1 MKTKEVRFGRPAKLL
16 QVYRMVHEY
25 GKEQKSFAERT
36 DKLDWKE
43 IPSVSGYVE
52 NGELFLPAE
61 ITGDP
66 KFGNCGLITLE
77 DQCDVTP
84 QRQWKLING
93 RYHKGDNHCFNLH
106 HPNRYE
112 MFGFDK
118 DPLELWLRYQYWLV
132 GDPSRENFKLADL
145 EKDQAVEVKINGKID
160 SSYGRYFVE
169 RYYIFQYLGEFA
181 RCRLFKSDE
190 GTRIKRVPP
199 ERRLVDLWKP
209 LW

>member
-1 MKTKEVRFGRPAKLL
+1 MKTKEFRFRRKAKLL
-16 QVYRMVHEY
+16 QIYRMVHEY
-25 GKEQKSFAERT
+25 GKDEKSFADRRHKLAWRDIVSRT
-36 DKLDWKE
+36 
-43 IPSVSGYVE
+43 GYVE
-52 NGELFLPAE
+52 NGELFLPQE

-77 DQCDVTP
+77 DQDDVTP

-93 RYHKGDNHCFNLH
+93 KYHKGDNHCFNLH

-112 MFGFDK
+112 LFGLDK

-132 GDPSRENFKLADL
+132 GDPSRQDFKLADL
-145 EKDQAVEVKINGKID
+145 EGDQAVEVKINGKID

-169 RYYIFQYLGEFA
+169 RIYIFHYLGEFA
-181 RCRLFKSDE
+181 GCKLFDGSE
-190 GTRIKRVPP
+190 GARVKQVPP
-199 ERRLVDLWKP
+199 NRKLVDLWKP